1 MQDEVI
7 PAHTYLETFQE
18 CLAPVVSPEE
28 DDNWSASKLDKSRQC
43 GIHLDVRLTV
53 NTPSEVT
60 AARCQRILTFKVEV
74 RNHVQLVAAQP
85 NASRSGNPACPAS
98 TRSATR
104 ITSEPVPTIWAPR
117 RSFGQLSR
125 TLPVE
130 QKIGSSLSRSQM
142 LLAQPTPTLGS
153 SIVPGLF
160 QHRSYFPRC
169 QHLLI
174 SQRGRA
180 TKVRAEEQKAGR
192 ARQKKKGTAQRA
204 SQWKQESIGPCAGRT
219 SRGFPIFEARSM
231 RLEQHQQL
239 FHATDTGH
247 ARICH
252 RIHSNSCSTCECRRE
267 RSCIVCST
275 PGNSLRRLRLSRTVC
290 LLNSPNAHNE
300 RLP

>member
-1 MQDEVI
+1 MV
-7 PAHTYLETFQE
+7 T
-18 CLAPVVSPEE
+18 
-28 DDNWSASKLDKSRQC
+28 
-43 GIHLDVRLTV
+43 
-53 NTPSEVT
+53 TPSQVT

-74 RNHVQLVAAQP
+74 RNHVQLVAAHP
-85 NASRSGNPACPAS
+85 NASRSGNPACRAS

-160 QHRSYFPRC
+160 QHRSCLPRC

-180 TKVRAEEQKAGR
+180 TKVRAEEQKARR
-192 ARQKKKGTAQRA
+192 ARQKTKAQPKGHPDGSRNQF
-204 SQWKQESIGPCAGRT
+204 GPCVGRT
-219 SRGFPIFEARSM
+219 SRGFLNVEARSM
-231 RLEQHQQL
+231 RLGQHHLL

-252 RIHSNSCSTCECRRE
+252 RIHSNNCSTCECRRE
-267 RSCIVCST
+267 HSCIGCST

-290 LLNSPNAHNE
+290 LLNSPNAHHE